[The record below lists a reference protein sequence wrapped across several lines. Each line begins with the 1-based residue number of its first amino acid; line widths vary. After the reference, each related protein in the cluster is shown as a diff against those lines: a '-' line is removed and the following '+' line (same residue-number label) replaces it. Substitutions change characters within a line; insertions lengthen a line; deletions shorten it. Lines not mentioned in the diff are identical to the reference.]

1 MVNQFVGVARN
12 TTIQVLANTS
22 PAMNSISA
30 VTTWVPSA
38 TIQVMGNT
46 RQAMDS
52 ISAVTNGSYTAQIIV
67 TANVSQATAAIAA
80 IPRSV
85 GVSAPP
91 PAPAVPALMVGG
103 RSTGSASAATNVN
116 YTINLTGTV
125 TDPDGAA

>member
-1 MVNQFVGVARN
+1 
-12 TTIQVLANTS
+12 
-22 PAMNSISA
+22 MNSINA

-52 ISAVTNGSYTAQIIV
+52 INAVVNGHYTATIVV

-91 PAPAVPALMVGG
+91 PTAPAVPALMAGG
-103 RSTGSASAATNVN
+103 RSSSSTGGTANVN
-116 YTINLTGTV
+116 YTINLTGGI
-125 TDPDGAA
+125 TDPAGAARAIRRVLQGDSRRAGGVIAR